1 MKSLFWRIFVLSWL
15 AMTVVGVGFSLL
27 VAASYSTA
35 RMERRMQRMVMSF
48 GIQAEEVLRVR
59 EREGQ
64 AAAED
69 LLRGIAADLEDNLW
83 LLEDGQV
90 RISTGC
96 A

>member
-1 MKSLFWRIFVLSWL
+1 
-15 AMTVVGVGFSLL
+15 MTVVGVGFSLL

>member
-1 MKSLFWRIFVLSWL
+1 
-15 AMTVVGVGFSLL
+15 MTVVGVGFSWL